1 MKTHLKRIIQLSI
14 FYFLFLPFLVFA
26 NGKLKG
32 TVTDIISGEPLPFTN
47 VFLEGTSIGAATTFD
62 GEFEIVQ
69 IPAGEYNVI
78 VTYVGYKKK
87 TFPLTIVSG
96 RTLSIDIELE
106 HEAYE
111 GEEVVITAQAQGQIE
126 AINQQLSSETIKNVV
141 SADRIQD
148 IPDANAAESVAR
160 LPGISLIRSGGEG
173 QKVAIRGLSPKYNV
187 MMVNGVRMQS
197 TDRENRS
204 VDLNM
209 IAPNILSGIEV
220 TKAITADMDA
230 DAIGGTVN
238 LKISEAKEGFLSK
251 LSLQSGYGSV
261 ADKYGNYKGN
271 ILASNRFF
279 ENKLGVQI
287 SASLDYFDR
296 YSDVLSADYA
306 VNEEGEIIDGLAIID
321 LDKVFIKD
329 RITERERI
337 SGGLILDYRMD
348 NGSLILNNFISN
360 LSENKLEMENEF
372 GLVGRQFTAYTNQ
385 EELSNTVLSN
395 ALQGEFKFEFLDMDV
410 DFAFSNSVSKQ
421 DRPADL
427 KLRTHPEQNQA
438 GWSSELGVDD
448 KLATPSEFL
457 NSLTVS
463 NGLLRTAKLT
473 VTSRDI
479 TETSQNAILNFKIP
493 YSISDNIS
501 GKIKFGGKYIRVN
514 RENEEEQIF
523 NQPDR
528 HSESEFFIQDLMD
541 SLWTDLGLELTDL
554 NNGIRAELFEDL
566 DYDIGDFL
574 SGRENVN
581 QFFYTSS
588 VSQMNKFYNIARL
601 NGGLFIDAE
610 ESFQRDY
617 EYTGTVSSF
626 YLMTELNIGKYIT
639 LLPGIR
645 YENWETDYF
654 AYGTEKWGSLE
665 FDYFQNE
672 MTSKSSKDNWFPQ
685 LHLRVK
691 PTDWLDIRL
700 ASTKSII
707 YPDYRAISPYYYY
720 FTNGQPTLTL
730 GNPDLTPPT
739 ARNYDIYASVYENHI
754 GLFTVGLFYK
764 EMNNLIESYE
774 FRTKDSELV
783 NNVVNLSENT
793 NTTVNTWIA
802 VQNTAYVRGFEL
814 DWQTHFWYLP
824 SFLKGLVFNINY
836 THMSSDATYP
846 FQVLVKKGTGIFAPT
861 ELVDSTRS
869 GRLINQP
876 NDILN
881 ATIGYD
887 YEGFSARLS
896 FVYQNNV
903 LGAIKRRAEL
913 DPFTDAHYRR
923 DLIVNQKLPVNGL
936 QLYLNIN
943 NITNRPDR
951 EFIST
956 QELLS
961 SADYYGTTADI
972 GIRYDF

>member
-1 MKTHLKRIIQLSI
+1 VKVQFKRIIQLSFI
-14 FYFLFLPFLVFA
+14 SCLLFPLSLIA
-26 NGKLKG
+26 DGKLKG
-32 TVTDIISGEPLPFTN
+32 TVTDILSGEPLPFTN
-47 VFLEGTSIGAATTFD
+47 VFLEGTSIGAATTFE
-62 GEFEIVQ
+62 GEFDILQ
-69 IPAGEYNVI
+69 IPAGDYNVLI
-78 VTYVGYKKK
+78 TYVGYKKK
-87 TFPLTIVSG
+87 SMPITIVSG
-96 RTLSIDIELE
+96 KTLLIDIELE

-126 AINQQLSSETIKNVV
+126 AINQQLSSQTIKNVV

-173 QKVAIRGLSPKYNV
+173 QKVAIRGLSPKYNI

-230 DAIGGTVN
+230 DAVGGAVN
-238 LKISEAKEGFLSK
+238 LKISEASKGFKSK

-279 ENKLGVQI
+279 EDKLGVQV

-296 YSDVLSADYA
+296 YSDVLSAGYA
-306 VNEEGEIIDGLAIID
+306 VNEEDEKIDGLAVID
-321 LDKVFIKD
+321 LDNVSIRD
-329 RITERERI
+329 RVTERERV
-337 SGGLILDYRMD
+337 SGGLVLDYKFG

-360 LSENKLEMENEF
+360 LSENKLEMENSF
-372 GLVGRQFTAYTNQ
+372 GLLGNQFTAYTDQ
-385 EELSNTVLSN
+385 DELSNTVFSN
-395 ALQGEFKFEFLDMDV
+395 ALQGEFSFGFLDMDV
-410 DFAFSNSVSKQ
+410 DFALSNSVSKQ

-427 KLRTHPEQNQA
+427 RLRTHPEQNQA
-438 GWSSELGVDD
+438 GFSTDLDQS
-448 KLATPSEFL
+448 ASPSEFL
-457 NSLTVS
+457 NSVLVY
-463 NGLLRTAKLT
+463 NDLLRTAELT

-479 TETSQNAILNFKIP
+479 VETSQNALLNFKIP
-493 YSISDNIS
+493 YTITDYIS
-501 GKIKFGGKYIRVN
+501 GHIKFGGKYLRVN
-514 RENEEEQIF
+514 RDNEEEEIF
-523 NQPDR
+523 NKPDR
-528 HSESEFFIQDLMD
+528 HSESEFFIREMMD

-554 NNGIRAELFEDL
+554 NNGIRAELFVDP

-574 SGRENVN
+574 SGKENVDN
-581 QFFYTSS
+581 FYYTSS
-588 VSQMNKFYNIARL
+588 ISQMNRFYDIARN

-654 AYGTEKWGSLE
+654 AYGTHKWGSLD
-665 FDYFQNE
+665 FDYFQDE
-672 MTSKSSKDNWFPQ
+672 AKSKSSKDNWFPQ
-685 LHLRVK
+685 LHLRIR

-700 ASTKSII
+700 ASTKSVI

-720 FTNGQPTLTL
+720 NTNGQPTLTL
-730 GNPDLTPPT
+730 GNPNLVPPS
-739 ARNYDIYASVYENHI
+739 AKNYDIYASVYENHI
-754 GLFTVGLFYK
+754 GLFTLGFFYK
-764 EMNNLIESYE
+764 EMDNLIESYSY
-774 FRTKDSELV
+774 RTRDSERIR
-783 NNVVNLSENT
+783 NVVNLSEIT
-793 NTTVNTWIA
+793 NTAVDTWIN
-802 VQNTAYVRGFEL
+802 VESTAYVRGFEI

-836 THMSSDATYP
+836 THMSSESNYP
-846 FQVLVKKGTGIFAPT
+846 IQVLVKKGDGIFAPT
-861 ELVDSTRS
+861 ELVDSTRG
-869 GRLINQP
+869 GRLIDQP

-887 YEGFSARLS
+887 IMGFSARLS
-896 FVYQNNV
+896 FVYQDNV
-903 LGAIKRRAEL
+903 LGGISRRAEL
-913 DPFTDAHYRR
+913 DPFSDAHYRW

-936 QLYLNIN
+936 QLFLNIN

-951 EFIST
+951 RFVSVL
-956 QELLS
+956 ELLS

-972 GIRYDF
+972 GVRYDF